1 MPSQTAAVRLH
12 ALGAE
17 TTWLDDPRAAVAWQR
32 DALATGLFAG
42 SHADL
47 EPWQRP
53 KWSSDREAVL
63 TAYLVTLRALKVD
76 AAASGHRLEADVAF
90 WPWTLARAHAPSTAT
105 GAAVCAWA
113 EPAIKAAVKNKEEA
127 MRFNVMGKLRSTG
140 TK

>member
-47 EPWQRP
+47 EPWQHP

-90 WPWTLARAHAPSTAT
+90 WPWTMGEGGGAPSTSAWCPSSMRSRSRAT
-105 GAAVCAWA
+105 AA
-113 EPAIKAAVKNKEEA
+113 
-127 MRFNVMGKLRSTG
+127 R
-140 TK
+140 